1 MFRFL
6 LLLVAALL
14 AAHPAAAAGKLK
26 VAASINDLAS
36 IAATVGGPDVEV
48 FSIAKPNSDVHRV
61 EVLPSYMVKVSKA
74 NLYLKVGLGLDQ
86 WADGI
91 IDGSHN
97 SKLTIVDC
105 SKDVPVLDKP
115 AKADASMGDVH
126 PFGNP
131 HYWLDPRNGA
141 IAARTIAD
149 AFGKADPAHAADYTA
164 RAAAFAKDADAAWN
178 RGKNVTSE
186 LATRA
191 VITYHAS
198 WVYLASAFGLEI
210 VGTAEPVPG
219 IPPTAKHLAE
229 LIQIVKAKKVSVL
242 IQEPYFSKDAGN
254 FLSREGGVR
263 VVVASTSCDDATPG
277 SYLGHF
283 DQVLGAI
290 AGTPAPSGT
299 N

>member
-1 MFRFL
+1 MRHHTITAA
-6 LLLVAALL
+6 VALL
-14 AAHPAAAAGKLK
+14 AVLAPGAALAKLK
-26 VAASINDLAS
+26 VAASTTDLAS
-36 IAATVGGPDVEV
+36 IAASVGGDQVEA
-48 FSIAKPNSDVHRV
+48 FSIARPNSDVHRV

-141 IAARTIAD
+141 IAARTIAE

-164 RAAAFAKDADAAWN
+164 RAAA
-178 RGKNVTSE
+178 
-186 LATRA
+186 
-191 VITYHAS
+191 
-198 WVYLASAFGLEI
+198 
-210 VGTAEPVPG
+210 
-219 IPPTAKHLAE
+219 
-229 LIQIVKAKKVSVL
+229 
-242 IQEPYFSKDAGN
+242 
-254 FLSREGGVR
+254 
-263 VVVASTSCDDATPG
+263 
-277 SYLGHF
+277 
-283 DQVLGAI
+283 
-290 AGTPAPSGT
+290 
-299 N
+299 